1 MKSTLKTLAG
11 AALGLAIAAA
21 PATAQDLASVDK
33 MKNGDT
39 WELVFGSASATGTYF
54 AGMSALTAMISEK
67 MPNVRATATVSPGSA
82 IEVFPQLQRAERAGG
97 MHVSYDLGL
106 GYSSEGPFRNKDIP
120 VRTWFFAQEAVYN
133 VFFDAGSGA
142 KTVYDLKGSDLKIGG
157 PVIPVREDDPD
168 RWDNAF
174 AFINALLKAHGV
186 DPFKDVEVLPY
197 NTSQSIEELGNGN
210 IDGLSASRALG
221 SGAITELST
230 RRKILLLQPD
240 PAKVAAVEAAF
251 PVYAQEF
258 PQEAYPLIEIPEPKL
273 AFFHGVYAVL
283 HRELPDDLVYD
294 LTKTVWENIDVLR
307 NAHPAFK
314 IVTLETAL
322 KGATVPPHPG
332 ALKYYLEH
340 DVPGAKEWAE
350 KLGIKG

>member
-1 MKSTLKTLAG
+1 MNPMLKTLTG
-11 AALGLAIAAA
+11 AAMGLALISAPVAA
-21 PATAQDLASVDK
+21 QELASVDK

-54 AGMSALTAMISEK
+54 AGMSAVTAMLSEK
-67 MPNVRATATVSPGSA
+67 LPNVRATATVSPGSA

-97 MHVSYDLGL
+97 MHVSYDLDL
-106 GYSSEGPFRNKDIP
+106 GYKGEGPFKGKDIP

-133 VFFDAGSGA
+133 VFFDASAGV
-142 KTVYDLKGSDLKIGG
+142 KTVYDLKGAGLKMGG
-157 PVIPVREDDPD
+157 PVVPVSEDHPE

-174 AFINALLKAHGV
+174 AFINALLRAHDV
-186 DPFKDVEVLPY
+186 DPFEDVEVLPY

-230 RRKILLLQPD
+230 RRQILLLQPD
-240 PAKVAAVEAAF
+240 PAKVADVEATF
-251 PVYAQEF
+251 PVYAQKY
-258 PQEAYPLIEIPEPKL
+258 PKEAYPQIEIPEPQL
-273 AFFHGVYAVL
+273 GFFHGVYAVL
-283 HRELPDDLVYD
+283 HRELPDDLAYT
-294 LTKTVWENIDVLR
+294 LTKTLWENIDVLR

-314 IVTLETAL
+314 IAKLENAL

-340 DVPGAKEWAE
+340 DVPGAEEWAE
-350 KLGIKG
+350 KLGIEG

>member
-1 MKSTLKTLAG
+1 MKSILDGIAG
-11 AALGLAIAAA
+11 VALGAVLATGAW
-21 PATAQDLASVDK
+21 AQENASIDK

-54 AGMSALTAMISEK
+54 AGMSALTAMLSEK

-97 MHVSYDLGL
+97 MHVSYDLDL
-106 GYSSEGPFRNKDIP
+106 GYKNEGPFQGKDIP

-133 VFFDAGSGA
+133 VFVDEAAGVT
-142 KTVYDLKGSDLKIGG
+142 TVNDLKGSGLTMGG
-157 PVIPVREDDPD
+157 PVIPISKDHPE

-174 AFINALLKAHGV
+174 AFINALLVAHGV
-186 DPFKDVEVLPY
+186 DPFEDVEVLPY
-197 NTSQSIEELGNGN
+197 NTSKSIEELGNGN
-210 IDGLSASRALG
+210 IDALSASRALG
-221 SGAITELST
+221 SGAIVELST
-230 RRKILLLQPD
+230 RRKIKLLQPD
-240 PAKVAAVEAAF
+240 PDKVAAVEAAF
-251 PVYAQEF
+251 PVYAQPF
-258 PQEAYPLIEIPEPKL
+258 PKDAYPMIEVPDPGL

-283 HRELPDDLVYD
+283 HRDLPDDLVYD

-307 NAHPAFK
+307 NAHPAFQ

-322 KGATVPPHPG
+322 KGVTVPPHPG

-350 KLGIKG
+350 KMKSDG

>member
-1 MKSTLKTLAG
+1 MKSIMQRAAGLALG
-11 AALGLAIAAA
+11 AALVASPLS
-21 PATAQDLASVDK
+21 AQNASVDK

-54 AGMSALTAMISEK
+54 AGMSALTAMLSEK

-97 MHVSYDLGL
+97 MHVSFDLDQ
-106 GYSSEGPFRNKDIP
+106 GYKGEGPYTGKDIP

-133 VFFDAGSGA
+133 VFVDKASGVT
-142 KTVYDLKGSDLKIGG
+142 TVYDLKDSGMKIGG
-157 PVIPVREDDPD
+157 PVIPISKDHPE

-174 AFINALLKAHGV
+174 AFINALLVAHGI

-210 IDGLSASRALG
+210 IGGLSASRAYG

-230 RRKILLLQPD
+230 RREIRLLQPD
-240 PAKVAAVEAAF
+240 PAKTAEVEAMF
-251 PVYAQEF
+251 PVYAQKF
-258 PQEAYPLIEIPEPKL
+258 DPSVYPMIEIPDPGL

-283 HRELPDDLVYD
+283 HRDLPDDLAYE
-294 LTKTVWENIDVLR
+294 LTKTV
-307 NAHPAFK
+307 
-314 IVTLETAL
+314 
-322 KGATVPPHPG
+322 
-332 ALKYYLEH
+332 
-340 DVPGAKEWAE
+340 
-350 KLGIKG
+350 